1 MRGIEQRCLDAG
13 MDGYLAKPVQP
24 ETLAATLA
32 PFVGQEVTDDSVCST
47 VVPDTGKCAPR
58 RRRGSQVNG

>member
-1 MRGIEQRCLDAG
+1 

-24 ETLAATLA
+24 ETLAAALA

-47 VVPDTGKCAPR
+47 VVPDTGKFAPR